1 MNPTRLY
8 IVDGAGTGAYFNSD
22 LTPDV
27 LQMNLDAWAAQPDTK
42 LELDSRNASNIWVLD
57 TPNLP
62 AYWIGFRIVANSPLA
77 AAIIMQMWKETKAR
91 Q

>member
-8 IVDGAGTGAYFNSD
+8 IVDEAGTGAYFNSD

-27 LQMNLDAWAAQPDTK
+27 LQMNLDAWAAQSHTK
-42 LELDSRNASNIWVLD
+42 LELDSKDPSNIWVLG

-62 AYWIGFRIVANSPLA
+62 AYWIGFRIVTPSPLA
-77 AAIIMQMWKETKAR
+77 AAIILQMWKETKAR
-91 Q
+91 R